1 MPLLTLSGAAC
12 KPLHVY
18 KSLELQV
25 THRHTHS
32 RVTLPAL
39 RPPAP
44 AAVRRGGAVRA
55 RAALDEDTNERRTHA
70 VLLICIW
77 GARCRLC
84 SGRVVTLVR
93 VAGDAAAMRDG
104 PVSRLRLSA
113 QRARPRSDSRLG
125 L

>member
-1 MPLLTLSGAAC
+1 M
-12 KPLHVY
+12 
-18 KSLELQV
+18 
-25 THRHTHS
+25 
-32 RVTLPAL
+32 
-39 RPPAP
+39 
-44 AAVRRGGAVRA
+44 RA

-104 PVSRLRLSA
+104 PLQAEA
-113 QRARPRSDSRLG
+113 QRSAGASEVRLATG
-125 L
+125 TVKTTYIAAALFDPCELTRERDERCRKALM